1 MRKMSVGN
9 QIAMKSAVKAFLASI
24 AIMALFSIFQNTVA
38 SMPQIGFACQ
48 IYHPET
54 GEELKLVQANSREEA
69 IGIAHLKN
77 DSKHKYFEVR
87 ECVIVGEERFR
98 DSKFQRNLQE
108 TPR

>member
-1 MRKMSVGN
+1 MNAGN
-9 QIAMKSAVKAFLASI
+9 QITTKSGVKTFLASI
-24 AIMALFSIFQNTVA
+24 AMIASFYATQYSVA
-38 SMPQIGFACQ
+38 SMPDTSFACQ

-98 DSKFQRNLQE
+98 DSKFQRNFQE

>member
-1 MRKMSVGN
+1 MSVGN

-24 AIMALFSIFQNTVA
+24 AIMALFSIFQKTVA

-69 IGIAHLKN
+69 MEIAHLKN
-77 DSKHKYFEVR
+77 DSKHRYFEVKQ
-87 ECVIVGEERFR
+87 CVIIGEERFR
-98 DSKFQRNLQE
+98 DSKFQRNFQE

>member
-1 MRKMSVGN
+1 MSVGN

-24 AIMALFSIFQNTVA
+24 AIMALFSIFQKTVA

-98 DSKFQRNLQE
+98 DSKFQRIFQD

>member
-1 MRKMSVGN
+1 MSVGN
-9 QIAMKSAVKAFLASI
+9 QIAMKSAVKAFLAYI
-24 AIMALFSIFQNTVA
+24 VIMALFSIFQKTVA

-48 IYHPET
+48 VYHPET

-98 DSKFQRNLQE
+98 DSKFQRNFQE